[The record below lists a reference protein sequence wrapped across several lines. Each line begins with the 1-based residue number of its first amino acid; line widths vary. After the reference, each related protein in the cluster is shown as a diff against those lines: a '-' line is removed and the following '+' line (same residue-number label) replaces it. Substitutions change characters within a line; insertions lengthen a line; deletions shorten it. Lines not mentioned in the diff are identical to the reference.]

1 MQVGIRRASL
11 CAGVALGVLASA
23 PALAQDAAPAPA
35 AAQADV
41 LEEVLVTAQRRS
53 ERLQDVPV
61 TVTAFGA
68 DQIESAHIIGVQDVI
83 TRTPGLSFDAFPA
96 SEPRLFIRGIGSSDR
111 GSAGDPSAAVFLDE
125 VYLGR
130 PSAIAFD
137 AFDIE
142 RIEVLKGPQGTLY
155 GRNVVGGAIN
165 VITKA
170 PELSDFSGALEG
182 TLGNYDRR
190 EVAGMVNVPFAQN
203 LAALR
208 LSGSVRKHDGYTTST
223 VTGGDLERGDTR
235 SARAQLLVEPNDD
248 LRIHLTADS
257 TTDRGTGPANH
268 VLFTSRPDRYPLSL
282 DPKKS
287 LATLDGRQDRD
298 TYGLRAEVSWSMPFA
313 TLSYLGSHRQVD
325 YESYYDFDGSNG
337 TRGIEGGD
345 LEDSRLTSNELR
357 LLSPKD
363 SKATWVVGVYTY
375 NAKTDRITTN
385 NTLNFAGRERV
396 VQNAKLDSYAVYGD
410 VTYPLS
416 ERLNVSAGVRYTKDK
431 KDYHIVNQGPQQFQ
445 TVFPLDARAKAS
457 FDAVTWRLAADYHL
471 RPNHM
476 AYLTISRGFKSGGF
490 QDAPSSQLAAVT
502 PFSPEYAT
510 QYEFGLKQQ
519 FFDRALTWNNSIYL
533 IDYTDLQTG
542 QTVGLTKITNN
553 AGKATIKG
561 WETALAWRI
570 GGGFDLALNYA
581 YTDATFDDFA
591 TVDDNNA
598 PINLAGNRLSRTPR
612 NKVTVAPS
620 YTFDF
625 ANGGQFKATAEYRYE
640 SLIYDDNNNQEP
652 EIRQPSEFVDANAGY
667 TSPDGTWTFSVW
679 GKNLTDER
687 SRTLQVLFNSTFFVA
702 YNAPRTYGAT
712 LRWNF

>member
-1 MQVGIRRASL
+1 MKSAIGRTAL
-11 CAGVALGVLASA
+11 CAGVALGALIGL
-23 PALAQDAAPAPA
+23 PAQAQDQAEA
-35 AAQADV
+35 AAI
-41 LEEVLVTAQRRS
+41 EEVVVTAQRRS

-68 DQIESAHIIGVQDVI
+68 DQIDESHIVGVQDII

-111 GSAGDPSAAVFLDE
+111 GSGGDPSAAVFLDE

-137 AFDIE
+137 VFDIE

-170 PELSDFSGALEG
+170 PDLSGFEGALEG

-190 EVAGMVNVPFAQN
+190 ELAGMANLPFADGK
-203 LAALR
+203 AALR
-208 LSGSVRKHDGYTTST
+208 LSGSVRKHDGYTRSA
-223 VTGGDLERGDTR
+223 VTGGDLEAGDTR
-235 SARAQLLVEPNDD
+235 SARAQLLVEPTDT

-282 DPKKS
+282 DPNRS
-287 LATLDGRQDRD
+287 LATIDGRQDRD
-298 TYGLRAEVSWSMPFA
+298 TYGLRGEVNWSLPFA
-313 TLSYLGSHRQVD
+313 TLSYLGSHREVD

-345 LEDSRLTSNELR
+345 TEHSELTSHEVR
-357 LLSPKD
+357 LLSPED
-363 SKATWVVGVYTY
+363 SKATWVVGAYSY
-375 NAKTDRITTN
+375 RAKTDRMVTN
-385 NTLNFAGRERV
+385 NTINFAGLERV
-396 VQNAKLDSYAVYGD
+396 VQDSELESYAVYGD
-410 VTYPLS
+410 ITYPVT
-416 ERLNVSAGVRYTKDK
+416 ERLNVTAGVRYTKDK
-431 KDYHIVNQGPQQFQ
+431 KDYHIVNLGPQQFQ
-445 TVFPLDARAKAS
+445 TVFPLDARASAS
-457 FDAVTWRLAADYHL
+457 FDAVTWRLGADYHFA
-471 RPNHM
+471 PDHM
-476 AYLTISRGFKSGGF
+476 VYGMVSRGFKSGGF
-490 QDAPSSQLAAVT
+490 QDAPSSPEAAVT
-502 PFSPEYAT
+502 PFEPEYAT
-510 QYEFGLKQQ
+510 QYELGLKQQ
-519 FFDRALTWNNSIYL
+519 FFDRALTWNNSIFL

-542 QTVGLTKITNN
+542 QTVGLSKLTNN

-561 WETALAWRI
+561 YETSLAWRI
-570 GGGFDLALNYA
+570 GAGFDLGLNYA

-591 TVDDNNA
+591 TVDDNNN
-598 PINLAGNRLSRTPR
+598 PINLAGNRLSRSPK
-612 NKVTVAPS
+612 NKLTLSPS
-620 YTFDF
+620 YTLEL
-625 ANGGQFKATAEYRYE
+625 ANGGEVRATAEYRYE
-640 SLIYDDNNNQEP
+640 SLIYDDNSNLQPEVREP
-652 EIRQPSEFVDANAGY
+652 TEFVDANAGY

-687 SRTLQVLFNSTFFVA
+687 TRTLQVFFNSTFFVA
-702 YNAPRTYGAT
+702 YNPPRTYGAT

>member
-11 CAGVALGVLASA
+11 CAGAALGALLAA
-23 PALAQDAAPAPA
+23 PALAQNGAPAPA
-35 AAQADV
+35 AAQPDV

-53 ERLQDVPV
+53 QRLQDVPV
-61 TVTAFGA
+61 TVTAFGS
-68 DQIESAHIIGVQDVI
+68 DQIAAAHIIGVQDVI

-165 VITKA
+165 VITKS
-170 PELSDFSGALEG
+170 PELSGFSGALEG

-190 EVAGMVNVPFAQN
+190 EVAGMLNVPFAEG
-203 LAALR
+203 LAAVR
-208 LSGSVRKHDGYTTST
+208 VSGSVRKHDGYTIST

-235 SARAQLLVEPNDD
+235 SARAQLLAEPNDNF
-248 LRIHLTADS
+248 RIHLTADV
-257 TTDRGTGPANH
+257 TTDRGSGPANH

-282 DPKKS
+282 DPSKS
-287 LATLDGRQDRD
+287 LATMDGRQDRD
-298 TYGLRAEVSWSMPFA
+298 TYGLRAEVSWSFPFA

-337 TRGIEGGD
+337 TRGIDGGD

-363 SKATWVVGVYTY
+363 SKATWVVGIYTY
-375 NAKTDRITTN
+375 NAKTDRTTTN
-385 NTLNFAGRERV
+385 NTFNFAGRERV
-396 VQNAKLDSYAVYGD
+396 VQDAKLDSYALYGD
-410 VTYPLS
+410 VTYPVN

-457 FDAVTWRLAADYHL
+457 FDAVTWRLGADYHF
-471 RPNHM
+471 RPAHM
-476 AYLTISRGFKSGGF
+476 VYLTVSRGFKSGGF
-490 QDAPSSQLAAVT
+490 QDAPSSQLAAIT
-502 PFSPEYAT
+502 PFHPEYAT
-510 QYEFGLKQQ
+510 QYELGLKQQ
-519 FFDRALTWNNSIYL
+519 FFDNALTWNNSIYL

-570 GGGFDLALNYA
+570 GGGFDLGVNYA

-591 TVDDNNA
+591 TIDDNNA

-612 NKVTVAPS
+612 NKITVAPS

-625 ANGGQFKATAEYRYE
+625 ANGGEIKAAAEYRYE
-640 SLIYDDNNNQEP
+640 SLIYDDNNNLEP
-652 EIRQPSEFVDANAGY
+652 EIREPSEFVDANAGY
-667 TSPDGTWTFSVW
+667 TSPDRTWTLSVW
-679 GKNLTDER
+679 GKNLTNER